1 LRSPFSIYC
10 RYMDHLFWLKE
21 VGDIDPEIQTGPK
34 FQDHK

>member
-1 LRSPFSIYC
+1 
-10 RYMDHLFWLKE
+10 MDHLFWLKE